1 MCQCDNDILLI
12 ISHLPHRFVAHLSD
26 VAPVGSFIAEPRA
39 NDPDHG
45 PDGDITYSI
54 SSGNEDGFFNISAM
68 FGTVTVVHSP
78 LLPQTYTL
86 TITATDH
93 GTPPLS
99 SRQNATVVVTVTASV
114 PVNCNDQQYGE
125 TCLI

>member
-1 MCQCDNDILLI
+1 MHT
-12 ISHLPHRFVAHLSD
+12 HLPHRFVARLSD

-45 PDGDITYSI
+45 PDSDITYSI
-54 SSGNEDGFFNISAM
+54 LSGNEDGFFDISAM
-68 FGTVTVVHSP
+68 FGTVTVAHSP

-114 PVNCNDQQYGE
+114 AVDCNDQRYGE
-125 TCLI
+125 YLLDIAIRT

>member
-1 MCQCDNDILLI
+1 M
-12 ISHLPHRFVAHLSD
+12 HTYLPHRFVARLSD
-26 VAPVGSFIAEPRA
+26 VAPVGSFLAEPRA
-39 NDPDHG
+39 NDPDNG

-54 SSGNEDGFFNISAM
+54 SSGNEGGFFDISAM
-68 FGTVTVVHSP
+68 FGTVTVAHSP

-114 PVNCNDQQYGE
+114 AVDCNDQRYGE
-125 TCLI
+125 LYCLLDIAIRT